1 LSENDAVRRLLT
13 ESKRYL
19 FMERLN
25 GIRDAM
31 KLSLKFVIPLVIPLM
46 ILLLPTSAFPFEGLT
61 IIQQRVIAIF
71 FLAALCWVFE
81 PIPIYATSVVV
92 IVLELLLLSDK
103 GILWFRS
110 GAGDPEFG
118 ELLAYQ
124 DLMAT
129 FSSPIIMLFLGGFFL
144 AMAAT
149 KYRLDVNLA
158 RVMLKPFGN
167 QPKYVMLGLMLIT
180 GVFSMFMS
188 NTATTA
194 MMLSILAPV
203 IAVFGAEDKGRIAL
217 ALCIPVA
224 ANIGGI
230 GTPIGTPPNAIAL
243 KYLVDEHTI
252 TFGEWMAFGIP
263 FVVVMMAIAW
273 VLMCKLYPSDQET
286 VNLDIKGKFLK
297 TPKAITVY
305 ITFGLTILLWLMG
318 SSHGMNSY
326 TVALI
331 PVAVF
336 SMTGIINKED
346 LKGISWDVLWLVSG
360 GIALG
365 LALDKTGL
373 AKLVVGSIPF
383 GILSP
388 YAVLVGAAALCLLM
402 ANFMSHTATANL
414 LMPIMAA
421 LGLSMEG
428 LLPLG
433 GIMTLILVVTF
444 AASLGMSLPI
454 STPPNALAHATGF
467 VNTKQM
473 ARVGVILGLIG
484 VALSF
489 VMVWILNIIGFIQ

>member
-1 LSENDAVRRLLT
+1 
-13 ESKRYL
+13 
-19 FMERLN
+19 
-25 GIRDAM
+25 M
-31 KLSLKFVIPLVIPLM
+31 KLSPKFIIPLVIPLV
-46 ILLLPTSAFPFEGLT
+46 ILLLPTSAFPFEGMT

-71 FLAALCWVFE
+71 LLAALCWVFE
-81 PIPIYATSVVV
+81 PIPIYATSVVI

-103 GILWFRS
+103 GILWARS
-110 GAGDPEFG
+110 GLGEPGFG
-118 ELLAYQ
+118 ELIAHQ

-129 FSSPIIMLFLGGFFL
+129 FASPIIMLFLGGFFL

-203 IAVFGAEDKGRIAL
+203 IAVFKAEDRGRIAL

-243 KYLVDEHTI
+243 KYLVDEYTI

-263 FVVVMMAIAW
+263 FVIVMMAIAW
-273 VLMCKLYPSDQET
+273 VVMCKLYPSDQET
-286 VNLDIKGKFLK
+286 VKLDIKGKFLK
-297 TPKAITVY
+297 TPKAMIVY
-305 ITFGLTILLWLMG
+305 FTFGLTILLWLMG
-318 SSHGMNSY
+318 SAHGMNSY

-365 LALDKTGL
+365 LALDRTGL
-373 AKLVVGSIPF
+373 AELVVNTIPF
-383 GILSP
+383 GSLSP
-388 YAVLVGAAALCLLM
+388 YAVLLGAAALCLLM

-421 LGLSMEG
+421 LGMSMEG

-489 VMVWILNIIGFIQ
+489 VMVWILNIVGFIQ